1 MKAQGVKRAWR
12 AQGQEASGTEL
23 FLDTPPPAASAALP
37 SRPNTHPHPPTH
49 THTHT
54 SHTQDRLDTVSHAA
68 TATGAASIAASSR
81 GGAAPSEALG
91 PPISGPPA
99 SALQAY
105 REAVKAVAEAGL
117 TQPPTAAAASDIAGA
132 NSSGA
137 EGGAAEGGEAAGP
150 KEGEAKQKE
159 PKAAGGDGAAGWGC
173 LAVVLDP
180 SAAVL
185 TSPWCLYGIWLYLK
199 QRTATRLAAAA
210 AQPPPAGGAEGTPG
224 PSAAVAAMAAAGDV
238 VPVCAAGLDALL
250 VQLVWENLSLLQGSP
265 HTGDALHAT
274 LLEDVAMQEPVPAL
288 PQAPPP
294 AAATGQGGQGG
305 QRPST
310 SSGGGPSASGGVTP
324 ARSANKDA
332 SFAGGAGNPPS
343 GEPDIEERMA
353 DADAAVKAAVLVSL
367 EKRVRDLEAAAEPSG
382 GSAAAPPVVH
392 ALAAANDASGCL
404 AWAAGRPADGEP
416 LLRRARELRMHAL
429 GPTGAA
435 PLLAAHSTMHLGA
448 LLHILHFR
456 SADEAE
462 LLLRSAVE
470 LLDAV
475 DGDGETAAAAAGGYT
490 AAVAPPLLAAQARH
504 FLAQLL
510 SLRAAAHAYAAPSL
524 RNATGLHHL
533 PSRNARTVAAGV
545 AASAFAAPAPG
556 GASGAA
562 PAPTAPGAPL
572 AVTSSLPADTAP
584 PLEADTRAAATA
596 HAYTTASSGG
606 AAPAAASYPILSGGA
621 SMQLPPGNAPAEVA
635 PLLRAALPVFESHY
649 GAEHPLTATL
659 HSNLALALKDHG
671 RLEEAEP
678 LLRRALAVR
687 EAVHGPTHLDTM
699 RTMNNLAGLVEAK
712 VCV

>member
-1 MKAQGVKRAWR
+1 
-12 AQGQEASGTEL
+12 
-23 FLDTPPPAASAALP
+23 
-37 SRPNTHPHPPTH
+37 
-49 THTHT
+49 
-54 SHTQDRLDTVSHAA
+54 
-68 TATGAASIAASSR
+68 
-81 GGAAPSEALG
+81 
-91 PPISGPPA
+91 
-99 SALQAY
+99 
-105 REAVKAVAEAGL
+105 
-117 TQPPTAAAASDIAGA
+117 
-132 NSSGA
+132 
-137 EGGAAEGGEAAGP
+137 
-150 KEGEAKQKE
+150 
-159 PKAAGGDGAAGWGC
+159 
-173 LAVVLDP
+173 
-180 SAAVL
+180 
-185 TSPWCLYGIWLYLK
+185 
-199 QRTATRLAAAA
+199 
-210 AQPPPAGGAEGTPG
+210 
-224 PSAAVAAMAAAGDV
+224 MAAAGDV

-274 LLEDVAMQEPVPAL
+274 LLEDVAMQEP
-288 PQAPPP
+288 
-294 AAATGQGGQGG
+294 
-305 QRPST
+305 
-310 SSGGGPSASGGVTP
+310 
-324 ARSANKDA
+324 DA

-470 LLDAV
+470 LLDA
-475 DGDGETAAAAAGGYT
+475 
-490 AAVAPPLLAAQARH
+490 
-504 FLAQLL
+504 
-510 SLRAAAHAYAAPSL
+510 
-524 RNATGLHHL
+524 
-533 PSRNARTVAAGV
+533 
-545 AASAFAAPAPG
+545 
-556 GASGAA
+556 
-562 PAPTAPGAPL
+562 
-572 AVTSSLPADTAP
+572 
-584 PLEADTRAAATA
+584 
-596 HAYTTASSGG
+596 
-606 AAPAAASYPILSGGA
+606 
-621 SMQLPPGNAPAEVA
+621 LPPGNAPAEVA

-712 VCV
+712 GDLEEAEALLRRAAEMAASSLGPMHAATANALSNLGVALRKVWRGLRAGVRVHGTSAYDGVGAPRRQGANRLRSCKDLAYPVTSSQTACGDLC